1 MLQFAMWC
9 ACAELGQT
17 LLISGPCLSW
27 LSCQRL
33 LALSCFE
40 AACYRNIDKPWIRK
54 SHSRLL
60 LKSYYH
66 RIRCYSIP
74 HTIRR
79 YSPSH
84 RYPIPSHS
92 GSHNNQTTST
102 NMRCPL
108 GTAQTSL
115 FQPICTTSPFSPHS
129 TELIKYVKICYNL
142 QNRFVWI
149 CKLWVH
155 DELQWIRTFRQ
166 ICQNRVNWYSG
177 E

>member
-1 MLQFAMWC
+1 MQCAWCKDGIMFNVQCALQFALWC
-9 ACAELGQT
+9 ACAEQGQT
-17 LLISGPCLSW
+17 LLITGPCLSW

-84 RYPIPSHS
+84 PIPNPISQWVAQQSSNNFNQYEVPTGHCPDLPLPTNL
-92 GSHNNQTTST
+92 HNLSIFST
-102 NMRCPL
+102 
-108 GTAQTSL
+108 
-115 FQPICTTSPFSPHS
+115 F
-129 TELIKYVKICYNL
+129 Y
-142 QNRFVWI
+142 WI
-149 CKLWVH
+149 N
-155 DELQWIRTFRQ
+155 Q
-166 ICQNRVNWYSG
+166 IC
-177 E
+177 